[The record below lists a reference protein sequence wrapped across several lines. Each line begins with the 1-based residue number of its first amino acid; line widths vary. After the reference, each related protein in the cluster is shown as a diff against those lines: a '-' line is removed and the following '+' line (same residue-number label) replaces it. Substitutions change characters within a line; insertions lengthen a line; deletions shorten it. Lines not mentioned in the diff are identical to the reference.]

1 MQYGVFKKGDSVV
14 CPVDSSGR
22 FTKEVTD
29 FAGQHVKVRGRG
41 GAGGGAVVGMWQYLK
56 VRVGDRV

>member
-29 FAGQHVKVRGRG
+29 FAGQHVKV
-41 GAGGGAVVGMWQYLK
+41 
-56 VRVGDRV
+56 